1 MSSISTDTRVG
12 EPQPAGRPF
21 AASQRIL
28 QLFETWVGTIVV
40 TAVVGYFTF
49 ESPSFLSLGNF
60 TFIAQAACITFFISL
75 GVMMSLTVDG
85 FDLSVGA
92 VASFASTLSA
102 GIMVLYDL
110 PYELAIIVPVVVGAS
125 FGLVNGLIIVKFGL
139 PDLTATLGTMFV
151 IGGAQQV
158 YSGGQNIYTGMFTP
172 EGGLA
177 PGAIGDD
184 FTWIINGRLLGFP
197 VAVLLIVVV
206 GAIFFYLMDFTRWGR
221 LFYAT
226 GDNREAADIAGVPVN
241 RYRIAAYT
249 ISGAC
254 AGFAGVL
261 LTAFLNAGEAQVGMS
276 YLLNAVTV
284 VFLGASFFG
293 RNRVGVVGT
302 LVGAFII
309 AALVNGLTMIN
320 MPYTTQD
327 VFKGSILLLAV
338 GLGVFIKNQR
348 AKYLR

>member
-1 MSSISTDTRVG
+1 MSSASTETNEVAA
-12 EPQPAGRPF
+12 PARPF
-21 AASQRIL
+21 ASSQKL
-28 QLFETWVGTIVV
+28 LELFEKWVGTIVV
-40 TAVVGYFTF
+40 IGVVGYFTF
-49 ESPSFLSLGNF
+49 ESPSFLSISNF

-85 FDLSVGA
+85 FDLSIGA
-92 VASFASTLSA
+92 VASFASILAA

-110 PYELAIIVPVVVGAS
+110 PYQLAIVVPVLVGAL
-125 FGLVNGLIIVKFGL
+125 FGLANGVIIVKFGL
-139 PDLTATLGTMFV
+139 PDLIATLGTMFV

-158 YSGGQNIYTGMFTP
+158 YSGGQNIYTGMFNP
-172 EGGLA
+172 DGGLA
-177 PGAIGDD
+177 PGAISEN
-184 FTWIINGRLLGFP
+184 FTWMINGYLLGVP
-197 VAVLLIVVV
+197 VAVLLIVVI
-206 GAIFFYLMDFTRWGR
+206 GALFFYLMDLTRWGR

-226 GDNREAADIAGVPVN
+226 GDNREAAEIAGVPVS

-249 ISGAC
+249 VSGAC

-293 RNRVGVVGT
+293 RNRVGVIGT

-327 VFKGSILLLAV
+327 VFKGSILLIAV
-338 GLGVFIKNQR
+338 GLGVFVKSQR